1 VRIVTTTDS
10 DQATAHG
17 CGHQAD
23 GDSGEDEAASVG
35 ASYLDRLGLFLA
47 AQWLE
52 EKRRFANFS

>member
-1 VRIVTTTDS
+1 VTTTDS